1 MKMSRENI
9 KLACACL
16 SLIAVAASSDAQESG
31 WFSGLLAQA
40 EHERSSASAL
50 DSSRLEPSAGGPEW
64 SAAVSAPWSSGTGQV
79 SITAD
84 PVATLQLS
92 SPAATITA
100 FNWKIGA
107 GAIAS
112 LSSDPGA
119 SSFAFS
125 MGPLLAF
132 DTELRLAGAAAPPGA
147 SSERLKAIELE
158 GRLRVNER
166 TAMNRVL
173 EAAGLAARSAAALAD
188 AEHSE
193 AKAAYLA
200 KDARRVE
207 LELGEGR
214 QSMASY
220 AEARDLWER
229 ARLDAES
236 FRSSA
241 EAFGR
246 EARAASL
253 SPPPE
258 TSSAFAA
265 DGIFGIGAA
274 LAGLCAGS
282 DPAAPAVADAT
293 SPWDLRIAELA
304 VQALSEAPTLSA
316 SLKVQAMPQATTSR
330 LLPSMDGTLGLAIP
344 FSFSAARHA
353 KKAAGIEALRR
364 EAAATAAVSASLRFD
379 EAERVLDIG
388 RKRIASLE
396 AHASERKARAD
407 AWSRLASDGTA
418 TTLDVLAALA
428 SLAEAR
434 ASLDRE
440 KAGYF
445 LSAIVAFAASGLPMS
460 SLATATDTVVS
471 GSPP

>member
-1 MKMSRENI
+1 MSF
-9 KLACACL
+9 ACL
-16 SLIAVAASSDAQESG
+16 SLIAAVVSSDAQENS
-31 WFSGLLAQA
+31 WFSGLMALA

-50 DSSRLEPSAGGPEW
+50 DSSRLEPSAVGPQW
-64 SAAVSAPWSSGTGQV
+64 SGAVSAPWSSGAGRM
-79 SITAD
+79 SIAAD
-84 PVATLQLS
+84 PYATLQLA
-92 SPAATITA
+92 SPAGTITA

-112 LSSDPGA
+112 LASDLGA
-119 SSFAFS
+119 PSLAFS

-132 DTELRLAGAAAPPGA
+132 DSELRLAGAAASPGA
-147 SSERLKAIELE
+147 SSERLKAIELA

-166 TAMNRVL
+166 TAVNRVL

-188 AEHSE
+188 AEYSE
-193 AKAAYLA
+193 AKAAYLE

-253 SPPPE
+253 SPTPE
-258 TSSAFAA
+258 TSATFAA
-265 DGIFGIGAA
+265 DGIFGIGTA
-274 LAGLCAGS
+274 LAGLCAGA
-282 DPAAPAVADAT
+282 DPSAPAVAEAT

-316 SLKVQAMPQATTSR
+316 SLKLQAMPEAATSR

-344 FSFSAARHA
+344 FSFSAAKRA

-364 EAAATAAVSASLRFD
+364 EAAATAAASASLRFK

-388 RKRIASLE
+388 KRRIASLE
-396 AHASERKARAD
+396 AHASERKVRAD

-418 TTLDVLAALA
+418 TTLELLAALA

-434 ASLDRE
+434 AALDRE

-445 LSAIVAFAASGLPMS
+445 LSAVTAFAASGLPMS
-460 SLATATDTVVS
+460 ALAEAAGTGAI
-471 GSPP
+471 GSRP